1 MSYFHFNFEY
11 PSIGSS
17 DDEESNYLYNFISPP
32 FFWGIS
38 PLDNENPSFDSQ
50 GDVGS
55 GEISNNNTDNKTND
69 TFLKRGK
76 RGRIKK
82 EKSNEK
88 KKTRPE
94 HDKSARDNIKRKIQV
109 HYLKFL
115 LNFLN
120 KILSEIIYKDKKT
133 ESFYFYRLKYLFSK
147 DISKNSFEKLK
158 NTSIG
163 DIFKENTSPK
173 FKDPQ
178 KSNINVYNEVIKQ
191 NDKMINILNQ
201 KYLDFFYIYYLKIK
215 QINLSKFGINQTINL
230 SSGLEFYEDLIKK
243 EREKNN
249 YSNYDTYLSKIEK
262 CIKKDFL
269 KNKTISMPIF
279 FVKLKNK

>member
-1 MSYFHFNFEY
+1 MSYSEFNFEY
-11 PSIGSS
+11 SLSGSS
-17 DDEESNYLYNFISPP
+17 DDEMSNYLYNFISPP
-32 FFWGIS
+32 FFLGIS

-50 GDVGS
+50 GVFGS
-55 GEISNNNTDNKTND
+55 GEISNNNTDNRTND

-82 EKSNEK
+82 EKSNER

-115 LNFLN
+115 LNLLN
-120 KILSEIIYKDKKT
+120 IILSEIIYKDKKT

-243 EREKNN
+243 EKEKNN
-249 YSNYDTYLSKIEK
+249 YSNYDTYLAKIEK

-279 FVKLKNK
+279 FVK